1 MLKPGVYSH
10 PFVFSQRSFEQA
22 DLSALLLHYQCT
34 ELRHVP
40 QCMQRCKQ
48 TGAQSA
54 THAHFAAADHF
65 VAGLQHVLLPR
76 SRLSF
81 GLQRQRKYKSQKSF
95 QACSFWPEVGL
106 HPDHLKRPI
115 YDYYGIRMRCAN
127 RNKK

>member
-1 MLKPGVYSH
+1 MA
-10 PFVFSQRSFEQA
+10 QRM
-22 DLSALLLHYQCT
+22 
-34 ELRHVP
+34 R
-40 QCMQRCKQ
+40 RCKQ

-76 SRLSF
+76 QDYHSVFSGRE
-81 GLQRQRKYKSQKSF
+81 KYKSQKSF

-115 YDYYGIRMRCAN
+115 YDLVRGMRMRCAN
-127 RNKK
+127 RNNKIN